1 MTDTILLAV
10 FSAIVQMESGGRLD
24 ARNGDAV
31 GPAQIKPAV
40 VLDLIQ
46 WGHKVELRDR
56 ETLEGSFRIF
66 RLYTDRWIAYRRI
79 PDTAQ
84 NRANIWRH
92 GPSSKYVLKG
102 ESSTYSLKVE
112 STLKTSHHPLV
123 SEQPLKRESRLPR
136 RRRSKSKSQS
146 GSAEMSETEQGGRR
160 SYP

>member
-1 MTDTILLAV
+1 MTDTLLIAV

-31 GPAQIKPAV
+31 GPAQIKPAAV
-40 VLDLIQ
+40 RDLIQ

-56 ETLEGSFRIF
+56 ETMEGSFRIF

-79 PDTAQ
+79 PDTPQ

-112 STLKTSHHPLV
+112 STIKTSRHP
-123 SEQPLKRESRLPR
+123 ETAAQPLKMESGLPT
-136 RRRSKSKSQS
+136 RRRSKSKSPS
-146 GSAEMSETEQGGRR
+146 GLNEISETAQGGRIQGL
-160 SYP
+160 

>member
-1 MTDTILLAV
+1 MTDTLLIAV

-24 ARNGDAV
+24 AQNGDAV

-40 VLDLIQ
+40 VRDLIQ

-79 PDTAQ
+79 PDTPE

-92 GPSSKYVLKG
+92 GPSSKYVLK
-102 ESSTYSLKVE
+102 ELSSTYSLKVL
-112 STLKTSHHPLV
+112 SLLKTSHHP
-123 SEQPLKRESRLPR
+123 SEPVLKRESRR
-136 RRRSKSKSQS
+136 STRRRSGSASLS
-146 GSAEMSETEQGGRR
+146 GSVEISETAQGGRIQGL
-160 SYP
+160 

>member
-1 MTDTILLAV
+1 MTDTLLIAV

-31 GPAQIKPAV
+31 GPAQIKPAAV
-40 VLDLIQ
+40 RDLIN
-46 WGHKVELRDR
+46 WGHAVELRDR

-79 PDTAQ
+79 PDTPE

-112 STLKTSHHPLV
+112 SLLKTSHHPLV

-136 RRRSKSKSQS
+136 RRRSKSKSPS
-146 GSAEMSETEQGGRR
+146 GSVEIYETAQGGRIQGL
-160 SYP
+160 

>member
-40 VLDLIQ
+40 VRDLIQ
-46 WGHKVELRDR
+46 WGHAVELRDR
-56 ETLEGSFRIF
+56 ETMDGSFRIF

-112 STLKTSHHPLV
+112 STLKTSHHPLA
-123 SEQPLKRESRLPR
+123 PALKRESRLPR
-136 RRRSKSKSQS
+136 RRRSKSKFQS
-146 GSAEMSETEQGGRR
+146 GSAEISETGRGGRN
-160 SYP
+160 SCP

>member
-40 VLDLIQ
+40 VLDLIN
-46 WGHKVELRDR
+46 WGHAVELRER

-79 PDTAQ
+79 PDTPQ

-112 STLKTSHHPLV
+112 STLKTSHHSLV
-123 SEQPLKRESRLPR
+123 SEQPLKRASRLPR
-136 RRRSKSKSQS
+136 RRRSGSVSRS
-146 GSAEMSETEQGGRR
+146 GSTEISETEQGERR
-160 SYP
+160 SCP